1 MRHGCEPMSF
11 GMLELWRNSSDEA
24 VFAAMSGSA

>member
-1 MRHGCEPMSF
+1 MSV
-11 GMLELWRNSSDEA
+11 GLLDLWRASSDEA